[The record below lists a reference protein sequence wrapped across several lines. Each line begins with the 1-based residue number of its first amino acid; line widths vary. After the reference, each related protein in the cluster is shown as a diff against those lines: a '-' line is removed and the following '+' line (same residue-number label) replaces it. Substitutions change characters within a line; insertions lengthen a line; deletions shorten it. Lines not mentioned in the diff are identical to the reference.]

1 LKLTLALTIPLF
13 LLLAGCQKSA
23 EQKAEAA
30 SPKPAKDPLAIQAG
44 PDLVGMLSLGEP
56 STKAVQLTLR
66 VAGRVEADETR
77 IARVSAPLSGRIT
90 ELDVVE
96 GQMVKRGQ
104 VLAVIRSTE
113 LADAQFAYLKAFSQ
127 QQLADRAVSRAK
139 RLVEAGVIGEAELQR
154 RDAEL
159 VQANAEVNALHD
171 QLRVLGMSEEEI
183 GRVEKTRKVNSTI
196 PVLAS
201 IDGTVMERKLT
212 IGQMAQGAETI
223 FVLADLT
230 SVWLVADVPEQT
242 AGQLEPGKSVEAEIA
257 ALPGRRIAGKL
268 SFVSAIVN
276 PETHTVRAR
285 MVLPNPKREYK
296 PAMLATMTLQD
307 TAERERV
314 VPISAIVRENNQDH
328 VFVQTGPDT
337 FLMRRVLIGEEYGAD
352 RVLEAGVRPGEKI
365 VLDGAFHL
373 NNERKRL
380 LVSGS

>member
-1 LKLTLALTIPLF
+1 LKLTLAVTIPFL
-13 LLLAGCQKSA
+13 LLLAGCQKTA

-30 SPKPAKDPLAIQAG
+30 APPPARDPLAIQAG
-44 PDLVGMLSLGEP
+44 PDLVKMLSLGEP

-104 VLAVIRSTE
+104 VMAVIRSTE

-127 QQLADRAVSRAK
+127 QALADRAVARAR

-171 QLRVLGMSEEEI
+171 QLRVLGMSEDEI
-183 GRVEKTRKVNSTI
+183 GAVEKTRKVNSTI

-212 IGQMAQGAETI
+212 IGQMAQSAETI

-242 AGQLEPGKSVEAEIA
+242 AGQLEPGKAVEAEIA
-257 ALPGRRIAGKL
+257 ALPGRLISGKL

-328 VFVQTGPDT
+328 VYVQTGPGS